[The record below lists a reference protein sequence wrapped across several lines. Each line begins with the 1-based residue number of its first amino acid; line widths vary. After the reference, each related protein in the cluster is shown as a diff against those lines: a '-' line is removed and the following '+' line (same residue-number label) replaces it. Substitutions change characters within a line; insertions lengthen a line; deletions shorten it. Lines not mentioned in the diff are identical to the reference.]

1 MTQDIGTSC
10 VDTGVAVSG
19 ANSVPKVE
27 PALSGFRPMLSAKF
41 GDADVADLESAL
53 SRLHYPL
60 LASPKLDGIRVVCHP
75 QLGPVTRTL
84 KPVPNHHIRTLLSL
98 PILNYLDGEVIVG
111 DHTASDYSFQ
121 RTTSAVMSR
130 DGILPFTYVVFD
142 CFRFPTFPFTDR
154 QADYVERC
162 RQNQLL
168 YVTPLAQMLIS
179 HPKGV
184 LNYEEACLAKGYEGA
199 MLRSPASPYKFGRST
214 LKEEGL
220 IKLKRFEDAEA
231 EITGYTELT
240 HNDNPPEADNFGLQR
255 RSSHKANQRPGGTLG
270 TLVVRGISPPFAGVP
285 FEVGSGFDFATRDQ
299 LWGLRDTLP
308 GKIITFKYQ
317 PHGVKDKPRS
327 PIFKSL
333 RHD

>member
-1 MTQDIGTSC
+1 MQDTDGTSC
-10 VDTGVAVSG
+10 VDTDV

-27 PALSGFRPMLSAKF
+27 QVPALSGFRPMLSAKF
-41 GDADVADLESAL
+41 GDTDVALEDSL

-84 KPVPNHHIRTLLSL
+84 KPVPNHHIRTLLSI

-111 DHTASDYSFQ
+111 DHTSPDYSFQ
-121 RTTSAVMSR
+121 ATTSAVMSR
-130 DGILPFTYVVFD
+130 DGIPQFTYVVFD
-142 CFRFPTFPFTDR
+142 SFLNPSFSFKERLKFTAECVRTNRDIGFIEQVR
-154 QADYVERC
+154 QEPLD
-162 RQNQLL
+162 
-168 YVTPLAQMLIS
+168 TPKEVLA
-179 HPKGV
+179 
-184 LNYEEACLAKGYEGA
+184 YEAQCLENHYEGA
-199 MLRSPASPYKFGRST
+199 MLRSPQAPYKFGRST
-214 LKEEGL
+214 LREEGL
-220 IKLKRFEDAEA
+220 IKLKRFEDGEA

-270 TLVVRGISPPFAGVP
+270 TLVVRGISPPFAGVS

-299 LWGLRDTLP
+299 LWGIRDTLP

-327 PIFKSL
+327 PIFKGF

>member
-1 MTQDIGTSC
+1 
-10 VDTGVAVSG
+10 
-19 ANSVPKVE
+19 
-27 PALSGFRPMLSAKF
+27 MLSAKF
-41 GDADVADLESAL
+41 GDSDGDLESAL

-130 DGILPFTYVVFD
+130 DGIPDFKYLVFDSFRYPTLPFRTRHGSYFD
-142 CFRFPTFPFTDR
+142 TASLSPLPYIDC
-154 QADYVERC
+154 
-162 RQNQLL
+162 LL
-168 YVTPLAQMLIS
+168 QIQVGS
-179 HPKGV
+179 PKEV
-184 LNYEEACLAKGYEGA
+184 LKFEEACLSQGYEGA
-199 MLRSPASPYKFGRST
+199 MLRSPQAPYKFGRST

-270 TLVVRGISPPFAGVP
+270 TLVVRGISPPFTGVS

-308 GKIITFKYQ
+308 GKTITFKYQ

-327 PIFKSL
+327 PIFKSF